1 MLTYIQKE
9 GIMEYMPDDYV
20 LHIAVNGVGNDRVA
34 REVRA
39 WADGQCRERGLDKE
53 LQRLLAEKE
62 ERYRQSFHNKSHSVA
77 EEWAAKPFSEKL
89 RILRSI
95 RKDAGLTITELSK
108 LSGVSIPHISNLE
121 LGKKSTIGIE
131 TLGKIASSC
140 GFFLRV
146 EIIDARRSVF
156 YGIYTS

>member
-1 MLTYIQKE
+1 
-9 GIMEYMPDDYV
+9 MEEMSDDHV
-20 LHIAVNGVGNDRVA
+20 VHIAVNGVGGNDRVA

-77 EEWAAKPFSEKL
+77 DAIEEWAAKPFSEKL